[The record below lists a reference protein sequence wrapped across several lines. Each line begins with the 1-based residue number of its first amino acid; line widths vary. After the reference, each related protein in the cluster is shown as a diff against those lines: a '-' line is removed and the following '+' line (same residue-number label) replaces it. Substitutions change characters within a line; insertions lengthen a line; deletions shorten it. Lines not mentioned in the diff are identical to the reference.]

1 MMIFALVSGG
11 LLFGFFVGTMNVG
24 GIDIS
29 HFLFADDTLIFGG
42 ANPRPTTP
50 FGVHV
55 LMF

>member
-1 MMIFALVSGG
+1 MLIFALVSGG

-29 HFLFADDTLIFGG
+29 HFLFVNDTLIFCG
-42 ANPRPTTP
+42 ASPRPTTP
-50 FGVHV
+50 FAVHV